1 MNPTSLKRL
10 LVSGY
15 FWAFSGR
22 LIIAVAGM
30 VGNMLLARLLAPEN
44 LGNYFL
50 LVSLITIVS
59 MLSLVGQQRAIV
71 PAVSSAIAEGNKERA
86 CSCIKL
92 SFFIV
97 LVSSLFIGVLLL
109 RFGGELLSN
118 LLGSEALKSVMWIT
132 ALLLIVR
139 SLSSMFAETFR
150 AFHNIR
156 GAVFFNGVFV
166 NVAFVLMLSGLFLL
180 RGNSSLLTIIQVS
193 FVAYGL
199 NIVVAWYASR
209 SWCENIAKI
218 NYEYVKNM
226 LHVGLPLMVTGL
238 AMFVT
243 SQADIWII
251 GSLLDEGSVAVY
263 GAAVKLVQL
272 VAIPLMITNAVLPS
286 IISALKARGDLM
298 MLEKVLRVTALVSG
312 IPAFLMLFVIMFNA
326 EQILG
331 LVYGE
336 YYKAGSNVLMIVSI
350 GQIIN
355 VAAGAGMVV
364 LMVVGLQLFAM
375 YSSLVAGVVLVI
387 AGIFAARNFGIE
399 GVSMVVSIVLALQA
413 VFVLFVVKV
422 KVGVWSHIGF
432 DGVGSLLKYI
442 KSRGVISE

>member
-166 NVAFVLMLSGLFLL
+166 TLHLFL
-180 RGNSSLLTIIQVS
+180 
-193 FVAYGL
+193 
-199 NIVVAWYASR
+199 
-209 SWCENIAKI
+209 C
-218 NYEYVKNM
+218 
-226 LHVGLPLMVTGL
+226 
-238 AMFVT
+238 
-243 SQADIWII
+243 
-251 GSLLDEGSVAVY
+251 
-263 GAAVKLVQL
+263 
-272 VAIPLMITNAVLPS
+272 
-286 IISALKARGDLM
+286 
-298 MLEKVLRVTALVSG
+298 
-312 IPAFLMLFVIMFNA
+312 
-326 EQILG
+326 
-331 LVYGE
+331 
-336 YYKAGSNVLMIVSI
+336 
-350 GQIIN
+350 
-355 VAAGAGMVV
+355 
-364 LMVVGLQLFAM
+364 
-375 YSSLVAGVVLVI
+375 
-387 AGIFAARNFGIE
+387 
-399 GVSMVVSIVLALQA
+399 
-413 VFVLFVVKV
+413 
-422 KVGVWSHIGF
+422 
-432 DGVGSLLKYI
+432 
-442 KSRGVISE
+442 